1 MASWSAF
8 EAAEPEM
15 AAAGRRLLWVPG
27 IGFGYLA
34 TVRADG
40 GPRIHPVNLVIADG
54 RLLSFLVPS
63 PKLDDLRRN
72 GRYAL
77 HSTGSERESDEFYVT
92 GTAVVRDDDPAL
104 RRAAAGTIGFP
115 VADGHVLVELGL
127 DAALWGHYATPPSFP
142 PAYHRW
148 RPPASLP
155 LSGPS
160 KNRPRR

>member
-1 MASWSAF
+1 VVSWDVF

-34 TVRADG
+34 TVRPDG

-63 PKLDDLRRN
+63 PKLHDLRRN

-77 HSTGSERESDEFYVT
+77 HSTGSETESDEFYLT
-92 GTAVVRDDDPAL
+92 GTAAVREDDPPL
-104 RRAAAGTIGFP
+104 RQAAAGTIGFT
-115 VADGHVLVELGL
+115 VADDHVLVELGL
-127 DAALWGHYATPPSFP
+127 EAVLWAHYSTPPSFP
-142 PAYHRW
+142 PTYRRW
-148 RPPASLP
+148 RASAP
-155 LSGPS
+155 GTSEPGE
-160 KNRPRR
+160 R